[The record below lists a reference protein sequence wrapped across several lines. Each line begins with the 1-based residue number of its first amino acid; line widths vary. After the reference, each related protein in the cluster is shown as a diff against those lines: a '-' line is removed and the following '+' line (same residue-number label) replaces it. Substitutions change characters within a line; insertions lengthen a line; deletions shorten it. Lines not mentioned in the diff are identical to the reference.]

1 MICEIMAQNIELK
14 CGKCAHTAIYYTTKH
29 DLGGGIQGNS
39 KKELLSFE
47 NLEDFKI
54 SWNTLTHKSK
64 PPCTVDSTT
73 EKYHSVTF
81 IWIDTLNFDLFDLQ
95 TKKLEPPSIA

>member
-1 MICEIMAQNIELK
+1 MICEIMAQNIEPK
-14 CGKCAHTAIYYTTKH
+14 YGKCAHTAICYTTE
-29 DLGGGIQGNS
+29 DGLGGGIHENS

-47 NLEDFKI
+47 NLVHFVI
-54 SWNTLTHKSK
+54 SWNPLTHKSK

-81 IWIDTLNFDLFDLQ
+81 IWIDTLSFDLQ

>member
-1 MICEIMAQNIELK
+1 MICEITAQNIELK
-14 CGKCAHTAIYYTTKH
+14 CGKCAHTAIYYTTEH

-54 SWNTLTHKSK
+54 S
-64 PPCTVDSTT
+64 
-73 EKYHSVTF
+73 
-81 IWIDTLNFDLFDLQ
+81 
-95 TKKLEPPSIA
+95 